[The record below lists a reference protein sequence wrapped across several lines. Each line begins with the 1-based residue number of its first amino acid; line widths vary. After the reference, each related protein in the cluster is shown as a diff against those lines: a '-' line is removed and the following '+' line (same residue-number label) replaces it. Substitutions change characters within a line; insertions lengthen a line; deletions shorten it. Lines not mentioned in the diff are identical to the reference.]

1 MSDEEIA
8 EKVKNETKTLDI
20 FPSNITAFD
29 VFRDLPIDKTI
40 GGMGGVI
47 YEGFKRSEIEST
59 MNIHGIPQ
67 EMRKETLGKLGV
79 MESKVVQILNS
90 KK

>member
-1 MSDEEIA
+1 MSEDEIA
-8 EKVKNETKTLDI
+8 EKLKNETKTLDI
-20 FPSNITAFD
+20 FPSNIIAFD

-59 MNIHGIPQ
+59 MNMHQVPPEI
-67 EMRKETLGKLGV
+67 RKETLGKLGV